1 MLVHHSSSLR
11 SVFFAVGLGGL
22 LSLATGCGALS
33 AAANPKVAW
42 AINDPAP
49 MSVVVRRADVAAG
62 TGKEVDRL
70 MTETPVA
77 VDSSWLK
84 QTAPAPE
91 AAKKHVEAMRA
102 HEIYQAN
109 QARVVEAEVWSK
121 TLSGVGEAAPPPV
134 AKAEAAPASKEP
146 PKAKGANKDSR
157 ATAVTKGAAKA
168 AGAAPAKVEAKASK
182 AEALGTDAPKPDVSK
197 AASSPSVLAAIDAGL
212 GAEYAK
218 IMAKKKEL
226 GAVRADIALAEAQ
239 MDEKGADKAAL
250 KAKVKELEAKVD
262 PAEKEINELTK
273 AFAPKANEAA
283 KKTAPELRAALG
295 PMLVNLKQAV
305 EDANTA
311 NSAAVVRYPLAARSL
326 PDSAKSM
333 AMVYVADIIE
343 EQTGKR
349 PTLTGLTPGVKL
361 DGGDVQITLNGLS
374 ASDLGK
380 LSVGDVTKETA
391 KRTGVWV
398 KHALGLLGSISATKD
413 VLTFEGDVIQ
423 ALIDGFSAAGFAP
436 PAAPTVPVT

>member
-146 PKAKGANKDSR
+146 PKAKGANNDSR

-273 AFAPKANEAA
+273 AFAPKAKEAA

-295 PMLVNLKQAV
+295 PML
-305 EDANTA
+305 
-311 NSAAVVRYPLAARSL
+311 VVRYPLAARSL

>member
-1 MLVHHSSSLR
+1 
-11 SVFFAVGLGGL
+11 
-22 LSLATGCGALS
+22 
-33 AAANPKVAW
+33 
-42 AINDPAP
+42 
-49 MSVVVRRADVAAG
+49 
-62 TGKEVDRL
+62 
-70 MTETPVA
+70 
-77 VDSSWLK
+77 
-84 QTAPAPE
+84 
-91 AAKKHVEAMRA
+91 
-102 HEIYQAN
+102 
-109 QARVVEAEVWSK
+109 
-121 TLSGVGEAAPPPV
+121 
-134 AKAEAAPASKEP
+134 
-146 PKAKGANKDSR
+146 
-157 ATAVTKGAAKA
+157 
-168 AGAAPAKVEAKASK
+168 
-182 AEALGTDAPKPDVSK
+182 VSK

-273 AFAPKANEAA
+273 AFAPKAKEAA

>member
-1 MLVHHSSSLR
+1 MFVHHSSSLR
-11 SVFFAVGLGGL
+11 SVLSAVGLLGL
-22 LSLATGCGALS
+22 LSFGTGCGALS

-77 VDSSWLK
+77 VDSPWLK
-84 QTAPAPE
+84 HTAPAPE
-91 AAKKHVEAMRA
+91 TAKKHVETMRA
-102 HEIYQAN
+102 HEIYLAN

-121 TLSGVGEAAPPPV
+121 TLSDVKVEAPPAPV
-134 AKAEAAPASKEP
+134 AKVEVPKEQPKGKGPSKAS
-146 PKAKGANKDSR
+146 
-157 ATAVTKGAAKA
+157 ATTVTKGAAKA
-168 AGAAPAKVEAKASK
+168 AGSPVAKVEPKAPK
-182 AEALGTDAPKPDVSK
+182 AEALASTDAAKIDVSK

-226 GAVRADIALAEAQ
+226 GALRADIALAEAQ
-239 MDEKGADKAAL
+239 MDEKGADKATL
-250 KAKVKELEAKVD
+250 KARVKELEAKIE
-262 PAEKEINELTK
+262 PAEKEIGELSKT
-273 AFAPKANEAA
+273 FAPKAKEAA
-283 KKTAPELRAALG
+283 KKTAPELRAAIG

-333 AMVYVADIIE
+333 ALVYVADIIE

-349 PTLTGLTPGVKL
+349 PSLSGLTPGVKL
-361 DGGDVQITLNGLS
+361 DGGNVQITLNGLS

-380 LSVGDVTKETA
+380 LSVGDITKETA

-423 ALIDGFSAAGFAP
+423 ALLDGFTAAGFAA
-436 PAAPTVPVT
+436 PASPKVPVT